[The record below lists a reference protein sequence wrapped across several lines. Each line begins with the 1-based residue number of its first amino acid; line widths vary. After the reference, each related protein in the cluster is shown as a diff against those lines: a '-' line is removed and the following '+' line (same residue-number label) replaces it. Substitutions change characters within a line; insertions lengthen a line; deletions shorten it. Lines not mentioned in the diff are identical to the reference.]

1 MPANVQSIESLRDF
15 RARLLIFQE
24 KVNDSLMSM
33 QEQVYHAMDWIER
46 DRPRYWH
53 QAELKAFD
61 QISQA
66 RVALETARMR
76 TETDGFRPSLIQE
89 KQAIRDAKTR
99 LAFCQEKIRI
109 LQAMI
114 SRVHHEADEF
124 RGRLSQMQRLVET
137 DLPKMVGLLDSMV
150 KALEAYTEVVS
161 KEDGGDDLKAPPTRP
176 NPLKK

>member
-24 KVNDSLMSM
+24 KVNDALMTM

-66 RVALETARMR
+66 RVAMETARMR
-76 TETDGFRPSLIQE
+76 TETDGFRPSLIEE
-89 KQAIRDAKTR
+89 KQALRDAKTR

-109 LQAMI
+109 LQSMI
-114 SRVHHEADEF
+114 VRVHHEADEF

-137 DLPKMVGLLDSMV
+137 DLPKMVGLLDSMTN
-150 KALEAYTEVVS
+150 ALEAYAEIKTN
-161 KEDGGDDLKAPPTRP
+161 DGTDDGTDAPPTRP
-176 NPLKK
+176 SPPKT